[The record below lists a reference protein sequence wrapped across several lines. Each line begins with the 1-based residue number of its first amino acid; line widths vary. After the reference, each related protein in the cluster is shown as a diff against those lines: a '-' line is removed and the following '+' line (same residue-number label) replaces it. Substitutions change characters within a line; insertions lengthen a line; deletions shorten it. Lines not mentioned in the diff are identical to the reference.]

1 MRARLTV
8 TSIVAPQNLDSKKA
22 DFKVYDQP
30 MMRKHYT
37 PAFKAQIVQEVLK
50 ENKTIS
56 AIASAHGIHPNQISA
71 WKATVLSGMASLLTS
86 EQQAATVAKEEHE
99 REVQQLYAEIG
110 RLQTQLN
117 WLKKKSGISVPS

>member
-1 MRARLTV
+1 M
-8 TSIVAPQNLDSKKA
+8 APQDLDSKKA

-37 PAFKAQIVQEVLK
+37 PAFKAQIVQEVLQ

-71 WKATVLSGMASLLTS
+71 WKASVLNGMASLLTS
-86 EQQAATVAKEEHE
+86 EPQAATVAKEKHE
-99 REVQQLYAEIG
+99 REVHQLYAEIG
-110 RLQTQLN
+110 RLQTQLT

>member
-1 MRARLTV
+1 
-8 TSIVAPQNLDSKKA
+8 
-22 DFKVYDQP
+22 

-37 PAFKAQIVQEVLK
+37 PAFKAQIIQEVLK
-50 ENKTIS
+50 EQKTIS
-56 AIASAHGIHPNQISA
+56 AIASEHGIHPNQISA

-86 EQQAATVAKEEHE
+86 EHQAATVAKEEHE
-99 REVQQLYAEIG
+99 REVQELYAEIG